1 MRGSLSNGYYC
12 DQRLDHE
19 MREASLLE
27 LQSPTRADAT
37 WATVDHRLTDQAVWA
52 PTVDLHAVELVS
64 PRLRNYQ
71 FNPVWGFLADQVW
84 LR

>member
-1 MRGSLSNGYYC
+1 MRK
-12 DQRLDHE
+12 
-19 MREASLLE
+19 ASLLE
-27 LQSPTRADAT
+27 LQDSVRADAT
-37 WATVDHRLTDQAVWA
+37 WTAVDHRLTNQAVWA

-64 PRLRNYQ
+64 PRVRNYQ